1 MISGYLNQ
9 CVQFERIALGGL
21 RATRTLLPSVWAAAA
36 APVSVLTA
44 AWKLKGLW
52 TLGRLLLPMLEDGV
66 YLGSTTLRTCG
77 LQTAAAHRG
86 SGPPSGLDRT
96 DKAELLKCSDSI
108 IKTNLFRNLAVR
120 DP

>member
-1 MISGYLNQ
+1 MI
-9 CVQFERIALGGL
+9 
-21 RATRTLLPSVWAAAA
+21 
-36 APVSVLTA
+36 A
-44 AWKLKGLW
+44 AWKLKGSW

-108 IKTNLFRNLAVR
+108 IKTNLFRNLAVL